1 MTGEAVMKAI
11 RIHSPGGPEALVLE
25 EVASPAPKQGEAL
38 VRIEAVGVNY
48 IDVYMRTGQY
58 KMSLPG
64 TVGLEAAGV
73 VQELGPGVTTVK
85 VGDRVAYCGVPGAY
99 AELAAVPADRLVQ
112 LPDGID
118 ARQGA
123 AAMLQGMTAH
133 YLTHST
139 YPVRSG
145 DSCLVHAAAG
155 GVGLLL
161 CQIAKKR
168 GARVFGTVSTEEKAR
183 RAREAG
189 ADEAILYTQADF
201 ATEVRSRTGGRG
213 VQVVYES
220 VGKTTFDK
228 SLDCLA
234 PRGYLVLFGQSSGA
248 VPPVDPQ
255 VLNQKGS
262 LYLTRP
268 TLFHYI
274 ASREELLARSRDV
287 LGSVA
292 DGSLKLTIDRELP
305 LAQAAEAHRLLES
318 RQTSGKLLLIP

>member
-1 MTGEAVMKAI
+1 MKAI
-11 RIHSPGGPEALVLE
+11 RVHAPGGADVLRFE
-25 EVASPAPKQGEAL
+25 EVPRPVPKEGEAL
-38 VRIEAVGVNY
+38 VRLEAVGVNY

-64 TVGLEAAGV
+64 VVGLEAAGTV
-73 VQELGPGVTTVK
+73 DSVAPGVTSVK
-85 VGDRVAYCGVPGAY
+85 AGDRVAYCGVPGAY
-99 AELAAVPADRLVQ
+99 AEYAAVPAERLVQ
-112 LPDGID
+112 LPEGVD

-139 YPVRSG
+139 YPLRPG
-145 DSCLVHAAAG
+145 ESCLVQAAAG

-168 GARVFGTVSTEEKAR
+168 GARVFGTVSTEAKGR

-189 ADEAILYTQADF
+189 ADEVIFYTQVDF
-201 ATEVRSRTGGRG
+201 AAQVRQSTAGRG

-228 SLDCLA
+228 SLDSLA
-234 PRGYLVLFGQSSGA
+234 TRGMLALFGQSSGP

-255 VLNQKGS
+255 ILNQKGS
-262 LYLTRP
+262 LFLTRP

-274 ASREELLARSRDV
+274 ATREELLERSGAI
-287 LGSVA
+287 LGWVR

-318 RQTSGKLLLIP
+318 RATSGKLLLIP

>member
-1 MTGEAVMKAI
+1 MKAI
-11 RIHSPGGPEALVLE
+11 RVHAPGGPEALVLE
-25 EVASPAPKQGEAL
+25 EIPRPQPKSGEAL
-38 VRIEAVGVNY
+38 VRIEAAGVNF

-58 KMSLPG
+58 KADLPL
-64 TVGLEAAGV
+64 TVGLEAAGTV
-73 VQELGPGVTTVK
+73 EALGPGVTEVK
-85 VGDRVAYCGVPGAY
+85 AGERVAYSGVPGAY
-99 AELAAVPADRLVQ
+99 AEFAAVPASRLVP
-112 LPDGID
+112 LPGGVT

-123 AAMLQGMTAH
+123 AAMLQGMTGH

-139 YPVRSG
+139 YALKPG
-145 DSCLVHAAAG
+145 DACLVHAAAG

-161 CQIAKKR
+161 CQIASKR

-189 ADEAILYTQADF
+189 AEEVILYTRSDF
-201 ATEVRSRTGGRG
+201 AAEVRRLTAGRG

-220 VGKTTFDK
+220 VGRTTFDK

-234 PRGYLVLFGQSSGA
+234 TRGFLVLFGQSSGA

-255 VLNQKGS
+255 ILNQKGS

-268 TLFHYI
+268 TLAHYI
-274 ASREELLARSRDV
+274 ASREDLLERAGAV
-287 LGSVA
+287 LGWVRE
-292 DGSLKLTIDRELP
+292 GSLKLAIDRELP
-305 LAQAAEAHRLLES
+305 LSQAAEAHRLLES